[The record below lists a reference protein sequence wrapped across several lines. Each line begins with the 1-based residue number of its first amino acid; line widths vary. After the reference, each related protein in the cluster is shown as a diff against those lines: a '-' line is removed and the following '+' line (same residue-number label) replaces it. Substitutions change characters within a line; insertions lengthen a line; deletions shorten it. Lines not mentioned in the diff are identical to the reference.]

1 MRDNLLEMP
10 QDNPFQNDLFDRK
23 TIAENFMKIFEAD
36 EEGIILSIDSAW
48 GTGKTTFIKMWET
61 MINNRDEY
69 KNKYETFYFNAWE
82 NDYIQDPLLAILTE
96 IEVNDDKK
104 RQVFENIKNKGKKI
118 VKPLLSTGLKVATHG
133 IINID
138 SLQLD
143 SYIKDEI
150 PELIE
155 KIGDSMFEET
165 VELKKSRQIFKEFLE
180 KEQQT
185 SGKTIIFFID
195 ELDRCRPTFAI
206 ELLEVIKHLFSTK
219 GVIFVISLDKE
230 QLSYS
235 IQNIY
240 GQNMNVDGYLRRFFD
255 LDFKLPMPD
264 KVQYF
269 NNKYK
274 KILLK
279 NINQDTLKIFKQ
291 FLLGFIKWYNF
302 SLRDIDK
309 ILDYIKYL
317 ISLIKEFQGSYGR
330 TYTIVISYLYAYLI
344 SLKIKD
350 SNLYRKIINLD
361 YENNETD
368 IKLTFGLE
376 NIKNI
381 SFQYDFSDIIKN
393 KNIINKLNEEV
404 LIKFLKAIKG
414 IEDYNINLESEE
426 FIISLN
432 GNLESLSME
441 YLFSNKQCN
450 LIKNLEFVENI
461 SFGE

>member
-10 QDNPFQNDLFDRK
+10 RDNPFQNDLFDRK
-23 TIAENFMKIFEAD
+23 AIAENFMKIFEAD

-48 GTGKTTFIKMWET
+48 GTGKTTFIKMWEM
-61 MINNRDEY
+61 MINNSNEY
-69 KNKYETFYFNAWE
+69 KDKYETFYFNAWE

-104 RQVFENIKNKGKKI
+104 KQVFEKIKNKGKKI

-138 SLQLD
+138 SLQID
-143 SYIKDEI
+143 SYIKNEM

-155 KIGDSMFEET
+155 KIGDSMLEET

-219 GVIFVISLDKE
+219 GVVFVISLDKE

-255 LDFKLPMPD
+255 FDFKLPIPD
-264 KVQYF
+264 RMEYF
-269 NNKYK
+269 NNKYD
-274 KILLK
+274 ILSFK
-279 NINQDTLKIFKQ
+279 DVNEKTVKIFKQ
-291 FLLGFIKWYNF
+291 FLFGFIKGYNF

-309 ILDYIKYL
+309 IINYLKYL
-317 ISLIKEFQGSYGR
+317 IPLIKEFKQSYGI
-330 TYTIVISYLYAYLI
+330 TYTVVVTYLYAYLI

-350 SNLYRKIINLD
+350 SNLYTKLINLD
-361 YENNETD
+361 YTIGETN
-368 IKLTFGLE
+368 IRSTFGLN
-376 NIKNI
+376 NIARM
-381 SFQYDFSDIIKN
+381 SFKHGFNDIIKEQ
-393 KNIINKLNEEV
+393 KIISRLTDHVLFSFLEV
-404 LIKFLKAIKG
+404 LKEIG
-414 IEDYNINLESEE
+414 HYNLDGYIDIIVSINEKWEE
-426 FIISLN
+426 LN
-432 GNLESLSME
+432 LGC
-441 YLFSNKQCN
+441 LFSDKQCD
-450 LIKNLEFVENI
+450 LIKNLEFIENI
-461 SFGE
+461 SLGE

>member
-1 MRDNLLEMP
+1 MKDNLLEMP
-10 QDNPFQNDLFDRK
+10 QDNPFQNDLFNRK
-23 TIAENFMKIFEAD
+23 TIAENFMKIFEVD
-36 EEGIILSIDSAW
+36 EDGIILSIDSAW
-48 GTGKTTFIKMWET
+48 GTGKTTFIKMWEM
-61 MINNRDEY
+61 MINNSNEY
-69 KNKYETFYFNAWE
+69 KDKYETFYFNAWE

-104 RQVFENIKNKGKKI
+104 KQVFEKIKNKGKKI
-118 VKPLLSTGLKVATHG
+118 AKPLLSTGLKVATHG

-138 SLQLD
+138 SIQID
-143 SYIKDEI
+143 NYIKDEM
-150 PELIE
+150 PKLAE
-155 KIGDSMFEET
+155 KLGNSMFEET
-165 VELKKSRQIFKEFLE
+165 VELKQSRQAFKEFLE

-219 GVIFVISLDKE
+219 GVIFIVSLDKE
-230 QLSYS
+230 QLCYS

-264 KVQYF
+264 KMQYF

-274 KILLK
+274 NIELK
-279 NINQDTLKIFKQ
+279 NINLETLKIFKQ
-291 FLLGFIKWYNF
+291 FLFGFIKGYNF

-309 ILDYIKYL
+309 IIYYIKYL
-317 ISLIKEFQGSYGR
+317 IPLVKEFQGSYGR
-330 TYTIVISYLYAYLI
+330 TYTVVISYLYAYLI

-368 IKLTFGLE
+368 IKLTFELD

-381 SFQYDFSDIIKN
+381 SFQHDFGDTIKN

-404 LIKFLKAIKG
+404 LIKFLKALKV
-414 IEDYNINLESEE
+414 IEDYNINLESNE
-426 FIISLN
+426 FRILFN
-432 GNLESLSME
+432 DNWESLSME

-461 SFGE
+461 SLGE

>member
-10 QDNPFQNDLFDRK
+10 RDNPFQNDLFDRK
-23 TIAENFMKIFEAD
+23 AIAENFMKIFEAD

-48 GTGKTTFIKMWET
+48 GTGKTTFIKMWEI
-61 MINNRDEY
+61 MINNSNEY
-69 KNKYETFYFNAWE
+69 KDKYETFYFNAWE
-82 NDYIQDPLLAILTE
+82 NDYIKDPLLAILTE
-96 IEVNDDKK
+96 IEVNEDKK
-104 RQVFENIKNKGKKI
+104 KQVFEKIKNKGKKI
-118 VKPLLSTGLKVATHG
+118 AKPLLSTGLKVATHG
-133 IINID
+133 IITID
-138 SLQLD
+138 SIQID
-143 SYIKDEI
+143 NYIKDEM
-150 PELIE
+150 PKLAE
-155 KIGDSMFEET
+155 KLGNSMFEEV
-165 VELKKSRQIFKEFLE
+165 VELKQSRQAFKEFLE
-180 KEQQT
+180 KEQRT

-219 GVIFVISLDKE
+219 GIVFVISLDKE

-274 KILLK
+274 NIELK
-279 NINQDTLKIFKQ
+279 NINLETLKIFKQ
-291 FLLGFIKWYNF
+291 FLFGFIKGYNF
-302 SLRDIDK
+302 SLRDVDK
-309 ILDYIKYL
+309 IIYYIKYL
-317 ISLIKEFQGSYGR
+317 IPLVKEFQGSYGR
-330 TYTIVISYLYAYLI
+330 TYTVVISYLYAYLI

-368 IKLTFGLE
+368 IKLTFELD

-381 SFQYDFSDIIKN
+381 SFQHDFDDIIKN
-393 KNIINKLNEEV
+393 KNIFNKLNEEV
-404 LIKFLKAIKG
+404 LSKFLKALKC
-414 IEDYNINLESEE
+414 IEDYNINLESNE
-426 FIISLN
+426 FRISFN
-432 GNLESLSME
+432 DNWESLSME

-461 SFGE
+461 SLGE